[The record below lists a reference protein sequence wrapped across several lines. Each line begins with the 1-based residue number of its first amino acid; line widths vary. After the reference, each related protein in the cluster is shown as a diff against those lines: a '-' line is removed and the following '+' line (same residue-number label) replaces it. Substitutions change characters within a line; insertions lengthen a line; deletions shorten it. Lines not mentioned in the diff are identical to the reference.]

1 MKTKQHTIY
10 KLADGK
16 RVPGVTTVVGMKA
29 KPQLIDWANRIG
41 LEGIV
46 VSKYV
51 DDKAAIGTLAHD
63 MVVCHLS
70 GQVCD
75 TDDYSKNQISQAEN
89 ACLSF
94 FEWTRGHK
102 IELIW
107 AEKSMV
113 SELYGFG
120 GTADLFCVVDGKRE
134 LIDLKSGS
142 GIYQEHIIQVAGGY
156 KLLMDENGFVPES
169 IRILNIPRTENENWG
184 ELVVGRKQ
192 IECAKALFLSLLNVY
207 TLDKILKNEMD
218 KEVVYPKKHEVK
230 DGQTA

>member
-1 MKTKQHTIY
+1 
-10 KLADGK
+10 
-16 RVPGVTTVVGMKA
+16 
-29 KPQLIDWANRIG
+29 
-41 LEGIV
+41 
-46 VSKYV
+46 
-51 DDKAAIGTLAHD
+51 
-63 MVVCHLS
+63 MVVCSLS
-70 GQVCD
+70 GQVCC

-94 FEWTRGHK
+94 FEWMRGHK

-107 AEKSMV
+107 AERPMV

-156 KLLMDENGFVPES
+156 GILMQENGFIPES

-184 ELVVGRKQ
+184 ELVVGRLQKESAVRQ
-192 IECAKALFLSLLNVY
+192 FLNLLNVY
-207 TLDKILKNEMD
+207 KEDKILKNEMD
-218 KEVVYPKKHEVK
+218 KEVVYPKKHEAK
-230 DGQTA
+230 DGQVA

>member
-10 KLADGK
+10 KMADGT
-16 RVPGVTTVVGMKA
+16 RVPGVTTIVGMKA
-29 KPQLIDWANRIG
+29 KPQLIEWANRIG

-46 VSKYV
+46 VLKYV

-63 MVVCHLS
+63 MVVCSLS
-70 GQVCD
+70 GQVCC

-94 FEWTRGHK
+94 FEWTKGHK

-107 AEKSMV
+107 AERPMV
-113 SELYGFG
+113 SQDYGFG
-120 GTADLFCVVDGKRE
+120 GTADLFCVVDGKKE

-156 KLLMDENGFVPES
+156 KILMEENGFAPES

-184 ELVVGRKQ
+184 ELVIGSKQ
-192 IECAKALFLSLLNVY
+192 IECAKALFLSLLDVY
-207 TLDKILKNEMD
+207 EFDKIMKHEMN
-218 KEVVYPKKHEVK
+218 KEVVYPKKHGVK
-230 DGQTA
+230 NEKTG